1 MKTRT
6 PSHSA
11 PSHFTWFSASIVLAV
26 ALVACSGDDSPA
38 AVGASPTAASSTPAP
53 STAAASTTTAPTTVE
68 GRLAQAYPDPE
79 LDPSPAAWAALLADE
94 TLAGQP
100 ITVVEFAAIPD
111 PEQRHLYDD
120 FVGAVAANAVA
131 QGGELIGVSD
141 VWRAGLEQPTGYE
154 GGVVWVAAFP
164 SRDAYI
170 ATMLSPEVVEGGER
184 RRAAIA
190 DPHLLVG
197 VNLVPAAL
205 AELPP
210 PGPAEEYPHDLVRGK
225 SAGQVVDELLAIYPD
240 GGADPTREVL
250 EAMLARDDVSTQ
262 AVSYVNLYAFSDDDP
277 GAAGITE
284 YNTEALPFVLAH
296 GARPKVVFNVAQQL
310 LGDTTWN
317 RVIYVRWPSLEV
329 FTDLRLTPGYVEAQK
344 VRVSS
349 SDAYGNLITI
359 DRGDIDD

>member
-1 MKTRT
+1 MNSRNF
-6 PSHSA
+6 SLSA
-11 PSHFTWFSASIVLAV
+11 AIVLAV
-26 ALVACSGDDSPA
+26 ALVACSDDGNTPVAVSPSATVPATSA
-38 AVGASPTAASSTPAP
+38 AVQ
-53 STAAASTTTAPTTVE
+53 STTTAPTTPE
-68 GRLAQAYPDPE
+68 GRLVQAFPDPE
-79 LDPSPAAWAALLADE
+79 LDPSAEAWLALLADE

-100 ITVVEFAAIPD
+100 ITVLEFASIPD

-120 FVGAVAANAVA
+120 FVAAVATNALA

-141 VWRAGLEQPTGYE
+141 VWRSGLEQPTGYE
-154 GGVVWVAAFP
+154 GGVVWVASFP

-170 ATMLSPEVVEGGER
+170 ATMLSPEVVEGGGR
-184 RRAAIA
+184 RRSVIA
-190 DPHLLVG
+190 DPVLLVG

-205 AELPP
+205 AELPA

-225 SAGQVVDELLAIYPD
+225 TVDQVVDELLAIYPD

-250 EAMLARDDVSTQ
+250 EAMLSRPDVRTQ
-262 AVSYVNLYAFSDDDP
+262 AVSYVNLYAFSADDP

-310 LGDTTWN
+310 LGDTEWN

-349 SDAYGNLITI
+349 SDAYGNLVTI